1 MHQGIALVE
10 DSVAPK
16 CKPSQ
21 LGPPRGSLDGGF
33 QSHFSRGLV
42 VKDWLHLLVTPFPI
56 PGPIQSWT
64 WPVPPPG
71 SSLFQALLLARD
83 RTGSWVT
90 WGVCPP
96 ELKLWPRH

>member
-42 VKDWLHLLVTPFPI
+42 VKDWLHLLVTPGDSVPYPGAYPVLDLASASPRQFPFS
-56 PGPIQSWT
+56 GPAAG
-64 WPVPPPG
+64 P
-71 SSLFQALLLARD
+71 
-83 RTGSWVT
+83 
-90 WGVCPP
+90 
-96 ELKLWPRH
+96 